1 MYADLH
7 IHTNFSDGTF
17 NPLEVILLARKAGI
31 GCISITDHDTVKAY
45 LSAYPSFGIELI
57 SGIELSADVDNSEV
71 HILGYCVETQERRFQ
86 DKLAELCENRI
97 RRMDQ
102 MCRKLS
108 GLGIPV
114 NVDEVIAFAGNG
126 CVGRLHLARLL
137 AKKGFVSSPQKA
149 FDKYIA
155 DGGPAYISKI
165 GLNPQEAIK
174 LVLEAKGIPVLAHP
188 YSLAN
193 QNLIPELV
201 QAGLMGLEVLY
212 PEHTPSRIEHYQKL
226 AGEYGLLITGGSD
239 CHGQAKPQIKI
250 GTVKVPYDLIE
261 KLKDAR
267 RKKFGRAL
275 QE

>member
-17 NPLEVILLARKAGI
+17 DPAEVVTLAKKAGI
-31 GCISITDHDTVKAY
+31 GCISITDHDTVNSH
-45 LSAYPSFGIELI
+45 LSSYASSGIEI
-57 SGIELSADVDNSEV
+57 IPGIELSAAVANTEV
-71 HILGYCVETQERRFQ
+71 HILGYCIETHERWFQ
-86 DKLAELCENRI
+86 DKLAELCQNRI

-114 NVDEVIAFAGNG
+114 GLDEVLAFAGNG

-155 DGGPAYISKI
+155 DTGPAYISKI

-174 LVLEAKGIPVLAHP
+174 LVLEVKGIPVLAHP
-188 YSLAN
+188 YCLAN

-201 QAGLMGLEVLY
+201 KAGLMGLEVLY
-212 PEHTPSRIEHYQKL
+212 PEHTSAHIEHYQKL

-250 GTVKVPYDLIE
+250 GRVKVPYNLIE

-267 RKKFGRAL
+267 RKKFGRAS